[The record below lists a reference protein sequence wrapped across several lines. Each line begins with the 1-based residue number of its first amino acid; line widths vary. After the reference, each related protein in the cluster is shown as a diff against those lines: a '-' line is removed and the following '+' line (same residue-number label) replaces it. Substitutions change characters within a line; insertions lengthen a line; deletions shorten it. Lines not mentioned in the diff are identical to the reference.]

1 MLCSDR
7 VESVIKVFTGKSLE
21 TMLSEGR
28 VGPWKLDQDRASACL
43 YVVAVR
49 NVDGEVDEIDHRTA
63 FMIGKISEIL
73 EAGDRHVIAFGEY
86 ATLAIPNAWG
96 GSRNPVAYTNLEKLK
111 IDLATLVWRKVPA
124 CRCFKH

>member
-1 MLCSDR
+1 M
-7 VESVIKVFTGKSLE
+7 ESVIKVFTAKSLE
-21 TMLSEGR
+21 TMLSEGG

-49 NVDGEVDEIDHRTA
+49 NVNGETDEEGVDHRAA

-96 GSRNPVAYTNLEKLK
+96 GSRNPVAYTNLGTLQ
-111 IDLATLVWRKVPA
+111 IDPATLAWRKVPA
-124 CRCFKH
+124 RRRSSV

>member
-1 MLCSDR
+1 LDF

-21 TMLSEGR
+21 TMLSEGGI
-28 VGPWKLDQDRASACL
+28 GPWKLDQDRASACL

-49 NVDGEVDEIDHRTA
+49 NMNGAGDDKGVDHRTA

-73 EAGDRHVIAFGEY
+73 ESGDRHVIAFGEY
-86 ATLAIPNAWG
+86 ATLAIPNAWE

-111 IDLATLVWRKVPA
+111 IDPTTLEWRKRPTSRRSAV
-124 CRCFKH
+124 